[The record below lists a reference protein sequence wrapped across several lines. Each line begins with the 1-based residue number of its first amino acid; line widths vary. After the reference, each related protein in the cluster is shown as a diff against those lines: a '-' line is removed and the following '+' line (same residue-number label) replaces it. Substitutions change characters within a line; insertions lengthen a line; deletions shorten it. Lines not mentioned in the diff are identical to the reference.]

1 MASSTA
7 VDEILD
13 ELVRLSLDQGSR
25 SVRPSDR
32 QRLVDLTQA
41 LITLRVQSGELAEHP
56 YTTVWTHPAPIAAGV
71 ADYIRGRRVLVTGA
85 AGCIG
90 AALSK
95 ALAGFQP
102 AALVAVDNDPG
113 RLARLTELVSVDPR
127 LVDIADLGAFG
138 DTWREAR
145 PEVVFHLAAERQAW
159 LAEERPALTI
169 ATNMLGTR
177 NTCDLA
183 VTHGVERFIYAS
195 TAKCRHIYDERIYP
209 ATKQF
214 AEFEVRRQAR
224 SAPEI
229 RWSCVRF
236 HHVVD
241 NSIVE
246 WTFKAQIEADA
257 PLTVHLPLG
266 RSKHG
271 QSAAEAVA
279 MLLNGGLLGTV
290 AEVYASSQQLD
301 QFFPLDLALYLIKES
316 GRQLPIVFYPPVNTD
331 GYHLYEFPGLRR
343 PPSDD
348 PEAITHAF
356 NTIQTDL
363 QTLTILPEIKMVW
376 TPFPEFDEEAARR
389 CSDEVIRA
397 TDPDPRPRTYEN
409 LWTVARTAFERAPAS
424 RIVDAL
430 RFGTRGDVLASTSAL
445 RRQQDAFTL
454 LLDALLAGRDDVD
467 LAKARGALE
476 GLAACSIPEI
486 ATRAQAVLKLASTRA
501 SAS

>member
-85 AGCIG
+85 AGGIG

-138 DTWREAR
+138 DTWREVR

-363 QTLTILPEIKMVW
+363 QTLT
-376 TPFPEFDEEAARR
+376 
-389 CSDEVIRA
+389 
-397 TDPDPRPRTYEN
+397 TYEN

-430 RFGTRGDVLASTSAL
+430 RFGTRDDVLASTSAL